1 MGSEENAQGESVG
14 RGVMSREV
22 WALGFP
28 VFCQEERKNCK
39 GMVTQQEVLGVV
51 RTQAWGWARR
61 PVRRRLGS
69 GPGQVPV
76 RVQVWRVEGRE

>member
-1 MGSEENAQGESVG
+1 
-14 RGVMSREV
+14 MSGEV

-28 VFCQEERKNCK
+28 VFCQGGRKNYK
-39 GMVTQQEVLGVV
+39 GMMSQQEGPGVL